1 MKKLT
6 ILAAACLL
14 LSTTSVL
21 AHGAIKAPKAE
32 TNTPGD
38 PEEANQNKPLIYKN
52 KLDNSKGSQ
61 VVIMM
66 HNSDVKVVGHNSD
79 EVVIEAGSYTAPPAR
94 AAGLKPLYN
103 QAEDNTGMGLAVAK
117 DKNTLTITKA
127 SRQEGNYTIRVPKNA
142 SVKFEEMNWT
152 GGDISINDVAG
163 EIELK
168 LNNGNATLTNITGPL
183 VANTTSSDM
192 VIKFASLNQA
202 KPSAI
207 STVAGTVDIHLPA
220 STKAN
225 FKLKS
230 VQGEIY
236 SDFDMN
242 IAKDTKSNL
251 PRVSGGNNIEG
262 KTNGGGVEM
271 TLYTVSGDM
280 YIRKSK

>member
-1 MKKLT
+1 MKRLT
-6 ILAAACLL
+6 FLAVACLL
-14 LSTTSVL
+14 LSSTPVP
-21 AHGAIKAPKAE
+21 AHERDQGHNVTAAVPDE
-32 TNTPGD
+32 PG
-38 PEEANQNKPLIYKN
+38 EAYQNKPLIYKN
-52 KLDNSKGSQ
+52 KLGNNKGSQ
-61 VVIMM
+61 VVILM

-79 EVVIEAGSYTAPPAR
+79 EVVIESTNHSAPPAR

-103 QAEDNTGMGLAVAK
+103 QAEDNTGMGLSVSK
-117 DKNTLTITKA
+117 EKNTLTITKA

-152 GGDISINDVAG
+152 GGDVSINDVAG

-183 VANTTSSDM
+183 VANATSSDM
-192 VIKFASLNQA
+192 VIKFASLNQS

-230 VQGEIY
+230 IQGEIY

-271 TLYTVSGDM
+271 NLYTISGDM

>member
-1 MKKLT
+1 M
-6 ILAAACLL
+6 AD
-14 LSTTSVL
+14 
-21 AHGAIKAPKAE
+21 E
-32 TNTPGD
+32 TYQD
-38 PEEANQNKPLIYKN
+38 KPLVYKA

-61 VVIMM
+61 VVLLM
-66 HNSDVKVVGHNSD
+66 HNSDVKIVGHNSD
-79 EVVIEAGSYTAPPAR
+79 EVIIEASGYNAPPAR

-127 SRQEGNYTIRVPKNA
+127 SRQDGSYTIRVPKNA
-142 SVKFEEMNWT
+142 SVKYEESNWT
-152 GGDISINDVAG
+152 GGDLSIADVGG

-168 LNNGNATLTNITGPL
+168 LNNGDATLTNIAGPL

-192 VIKFASLNQA
+192 VIKFSSLNQS

-207 STVAGTVDIHLPA
+207 SSVAGTVDIHLPA
-220 STKAN
+220 NTKAN

-230 VQGEIY
+230 LQGEIY

-242 IAKDTKSNL
+242 IARDTKSNL

-262 KTNGGGVEM
+262 KTNGGGVEVN
-271 TLYTVSGDM
+271 LYTISGDM

>member
-1 MKKLT
+1 MKRLT
-6 ILAAACLL
+6 LAAAVACLL
-14 LSTTSVL
+14 LSTPATPAL
-21 AHGAIKAPKAE
+21 AHEKDS
-32 TNTPGD
+32 D
-38 PEEANQNKPLIYKN
+38 PITTVSGSGEAVQNKPLIYKT
-52 KLDNSKGSQ
+52 KLGNSKDNQ
-61 VVIMM
+61 VVILM

-79 EVVIEAGSYTAPPAR
+79 EVVIEASNYSAPPAR

-103 QAEDNTGMGLAVAK
+103 QAEDNTGIGLSVSK
-117 DKNTLTITKA
+117 EKNTLSITKA
-127 SRQEGNYTIRVPKNA
+127 SRPDGSYTIRVPKNA
-142 SVKFEEMNWT
+142 SVKYEETNWT
-152 GGDISINDVAG
+152 GGDLSIADVSG

-192 VIKFASLNQA
+192 VIKFSNLNQS

-220 STKAN
+220 NTKAN

-230 VQGEIY
+230 IQGEIY

-242 IAKDTKSNL
+242 IARDTKSNL
-251 PRVSGGNNIEG
+251 PRVTGGNNIEG

-271 TLYTVSGDM
+271 NLYTISGDM

>member
-1 MKKLT
+1 MKRLT
-6 ILAAACLL
+6 RIAAACLL
-14 LSTTSVL
+14 LSSTTVL
-21 AHGAIKAPKAE
+21 AHERDKGHSTTPDAPGMADE
-32 TNTPGD
+32 TYQD
-38 PEEANQNKPLIYKN
+38 KPLVYKA

-61 VVIMM
+61 VVLLM
-66 HNSDVKVVGHNSD
+66 HNSDVKIVGHNSD
-79 EVVIEAGSYTAPPAR
+79 EVIIEASGYNAPPAR

-127 SRQEGNYTIRVPKNA
+127 SRQDGSYTIRVPKNA
-142 SVKFEEMNWT
+142 SVKYEESNWT
-152 GGDISINDVAG
+152 GGDLSIADVGG

-168 LNNGNATLTNITGPL
+168 LNNGDATLTNIAGPL

-192 VIKFASLNQA
+192 VIKFSSLNQS

-207 STVAGTVDIHLPA
+207 SSVAGTVDIHLPA
-220 STKAN
+220 NTKAN

-230 VQGEIY
+230 LQGEIY

-242 IAKDTKSNL
+242 IARDTKSNL

-262 KTNGGGVEM
+262 KTNGGGVEVN
-271 TLYTVSGDM
+271 LYTISGDM

>member
-1 MKKLT
+1 MKRLT
-6 ILAAACLL
+6 LLAAACLL
-14 LSTTSVL
+14 LSTTTIPAL
-21 AHGAIKAPKAE
+21 ADGTDRQVAINAY
-32 TNTPGD
+32 G
-38 PEEANQNKPLIYKN
+38 EADQTKPLVFKS
-52 KLDNSKGSQ
+52 KLGNSKDNQ
-61 VVIMM
+61 VIILMQ
-66 HNSDVKVVGHNSD
+66 NSDVNVVGHNSD
-79 EVVIEAGSYTAPPAR
+79 EVVIEASGHSAPPAR

-103 QAEDNTGMGLAVAK
+103 QAEDNTGMGLSVTK
-117 DKNTLTITKA
+117 EKNSLTITKA
-127 SRQEGNYTIRVPKNA
+127 SRQDGKYTIRIPKNA

-152 GGDISINDVAG
+152 GGDLNINDMNG

-168 LNNGNATLTNITGPL
+168 LNNGNATLANITGPV
-183 VANTTSSDM
+183 VANATSSDM

-230 VQGEIY
+230 IQGEIY

-242 IAKDTKSNL
+242 IARDAKSNL

-271 TLYTVSGDM
+271 SLYTVSGDM